1 MIAVY
6 DTSFEGFLTLVH
18 DVYYKK
24 IILSAIKRDNFLSSL
39 FEEIYEVKTDIV
51 KSDVV
56 LKALLEKFSKE
67 NFERIL
73 HIFMCDAKDFEMD
86 LLCYIVTGFK
96 SQQELQDINIPC
108 IFTLQALQKEFFH
121 VYHKMS
127 GFLRFE
133 ELEDGSLYAK
143 LEAKYNVL
151 YLLGKHFSK
160 RLNNQN
166 YIIHDIKR
174 ELAFVHTREF
184 IGVRKVSEF
193 ELPTHSESE
202 EKFQKLW
209 KTFFQSVT
217 IQSRENKKLQRQT
230 VPLLYRTYMSEFDV

>member
-1 MIAVY
+1 MVAVY
-6 DTSFEGFLTLVH
+6 DNSFEGFLTLVH

-24 IILSAIKRDNFLSSL
+24 TNLSSIKKEKSTLCL
-39 FEEIYEVKTDIV
+39 FEDVYEVITDQV
-51 KSDVV
+51 KSEAV
-56 LKALLEKFSKE
+56 LKALKNKFMKK

-73 HIFMCDAKDFEMD
+73 HVFMCDSKDFEMD
-86 LLCYIVTGFK
+86 LLCYIVRGFK
-96 SQQELQDINIPC
+96 SQEELQNINTPC
-108 IFTLQALQKEFFH
+108 IFKLHALQKEFFH

-133 ELEDGSLYAK
+133 ELEDSTLYAR
-143 LEAKYNVL
+143 LEVKYNIL

-166 YIIHDIKR
+166 YIIHDIER
-174 ELAFVHTREF
+174 NLAFIHTQEF
-184 IGVRKVSEF
+184 TGVRKVADF
-193 ELPTHSESE
+193 DLPIHSASE

-230 VPLLYRTYMSEFDV
+230 VPLLYRTYMSEFNI

>member
-1 MIAVY
+1 MLVIY
-6 DTSFEGFLTLVH
+6 DGSFESFLTLVH

-24 IILSAIKRDNFLSSL
+24 LSPNSITKEKPTSLLLDDLYEIVTDQAKSEVVLSALQK
-39 FEEIYEVKTDIV
+39 
-51 KSDVV
+51 
-56 LKALLEKFSKE
+56 KFTKQ

-73 HIFMCDAKDFEMD
+73 HISMCDSRDFEMD

-217 IQSRENKKLQRQT
+217 IQSRDNKKLQRQT